1 MNLTRLALCVF
12 LVFSALLALASAV
25 PEPIGIKVKA
35 RTPFKGRLKL
45 KGKSKGHPQPHP
57 YSHHHVIPVK
67 VPVKK
72 TEGVPPPPPSQKT
85 DCKVTVRK
93 YCDVIIAGQV
103 RSRRVVEETPINR
116 INSNRSRLA
125 IDEAALGP
133 SPRLSLYKLQ
143 WIPSHIT
150 EGGGKLLRTPT
161 QAHTGAQNEAVL
173 PCLYSVAASPPIVR
187 GGE

>member
-25 PEPIGIKVKA
+25 PEPIGIKVRA

-57 YSHHHVIPVK
+57 YSHHHVIPIKVPVK
-67 VPVKK
+67 VPVPVYVHRAYPKNY
-72 TEGVPPPPPSQKT
+72 GHW
-85 DCKVTVRK
+85 
-93 YCDVIIAGQV
+93 
-103 RSRRVVEETPINR
+103 RVVEETPINR
-116 INSNRSRLA
+116 INSNRSGLA